1 MRYLAT
7 GLALLGAA
15 LLPACE
21 TTDTPHYD
29 AHQGESVAH
38 MIEAQ
43 TYDPYAAVNP
53 PALAPEVGDG
63 QRLKN
68 AIDASRKDVGAG
80 TESVNRQR
88 TFDAGQ
94 QQQQ

>member
-1 MRYLAT
+1 MRYLIAS
-7 GLALLGAA
+7 LALLGAA
-15 LLPACE
+15 LLPGCE
-21 TTDTPHYD
+21 TDTPYFD
-29 AHQGESVAH
+29 AHLGEAAAH
-38 MIEAQ
+38 MVEAQ
-43 TYDPYAAVNP
+43 TYDPNAAANP

-80 TESVNRQR
+80 TQSVERQH